1 MSISDNNSIN
11 QNSNLIHI
19 NIQFGNGDSY
29 HGEVLNNKKHGNGEY
44 NFSNGE
50 NYKGEFSEGLFN
62 GKGIYKYNNGDI
74 YNGEWKNGKKKWKR
88 YFYL

>member
-29 HGEVLNNKKHGNGEY
+29 HGEVLNNKKHDNGEY
-44 NFSNGE
+44 NFQME
-50 NYKGEFSEGLFN
+50 K
-62 GKGIYKYNNGDI
+62 I
-74 YNGEWKNGKKKWKR
+74 
-88 YFYL
+88 